1 MILIQV
7 GLEAR
12 YAGADAMGSDKP
24 YKRYHD
30 NLHDIAIRLTSKRVD
45 AKENLCLKIMM
56 FILRVIYICTT
67 VCLCALSISLKYVII
82 LTWHLCTLLET

>member
-30 NLHDIAIRLTSKRVD
+30 NLHDIAVWLTSKRVD

-56 FILRVIYICTT
+56 FILCVIYIYILQYAY
-67 VCLCALSISLKYVII
+67 VLYLSHWS
-82 LTWHLCTLLET
+82 TW